1 MSESTIKQK
10 VLESIDRLPEDVSME
25 EIVERIQ
32 FIQKIEIGLEQAE
45 KGELISHEEVLK
57 KIYSFGTLKIFSI
70 FLPLANSSTNLS
82 RYRVCLVSGVSIS
95 SIRYPQ
101 ITPVI
106 R

>member
-45 KGELISHEEVLK
+45 NGELISHEEVLEEIK
-57 KIYSFGTLKIFSI
+57 KW
-70 FLPLANSSTNLS
+70 
-82 RYRVCLVSGVSIS
+82 
-95 SIRYPQ
+95 
-101 ITPVI
+101 
-106 R
+106 